1 MFGLRNLVSQANP
14 EAAIACFVTGTRRF
28 ARVNVVPGT
37 VRTVGGWRD
46 EVFAHFMREQI
57 DLFAY
62 LPDAGLDF
70 LIRRLQEE
78 MPERAVM
85 LTTEEEGVG
94 VCCGAW
100 LGGKRAVLAIQS
112 SGVGNCINAFSLVTN
127 CRFPL
132 FILVSMRGEFGEGNP
147 WQIPMG
153 STTAEA
159 LTLAG
164 FHVFNATRDDEAAAL
179 VAGGLTMT
187 YRSEAPVAVLLSQRL
202 LGAKAM

>member
-1 MFGLRNLVSQANP
+1 
-14 EAAIACFVTGTRRF
+14 
-28 ARVNVVPGT
+28 VNVVAGAIKT
-37 VRTVGGWRD
+37 AGGWRD

-62 LPDAGLDF
+62 LPDGGLDF
-70 LIRRLQEE
+70 LIRRLHSDV
-78 MPERAVM
+78 PDRAVM

-100 LGGKRAVLAIQS
+100 LGGKRSVMAIQS

-132 FILVSMRGEFGEGNP
+132 FLLVSMRGEFGEGNP

-153 STTAEA
+153 RITAE
-159 LTLAG
+159 TLKLSG
-164 FHVFNATRDDEAAAL
+164 FHVFSATREDEVAAL

-187 YRSEAPVAVLLSQRL
+187 YRSEEPVAVLLSQRL

>member
-1 MFGLRNLVSQANP
+1 VDGL
-14 EAAIACFVTGTRRF
+14 
-28 ARVNVVPGT
+28 NVVPN
-37 VRTVGGWRD
+37 VAKAAGGWRD
-46 EVFAHFMREQI
+46 EIWSHFMRENI
-57 DLFAY
+57 ELFAY
-62 LPDAGLDF
+62 LPDGGLDF
-70 LIRRLQEE
+70 LIRRLHAET
-78 MPERAVM
+78 PNRAVM

-100 LGGKRAVLAIQS
+100 LGGKRSVMAIQS

-132 FILVSMRGEFGEGNP
+132 FLLVSMRGEFGEGNP

-153 STTAEA
+153 RITAES
-159 LTLAG
+159 LKLAG
-164 FHVFNATRDDEAAAL
+164 FHVFSATREDEAAAL

-187 YRSEAPVAVLLSQRL
+187 FRSEEPVAVLLSQRL

>member
-1 MFGLRNLVSQANP
+1 
-14 EAAIACFVTGTRRF
+14 
-28 ARVNVVPGT
+28 VNVVAGT
-37 VRTVGGWRD
+37 MKAATGWRD
-46 EVFAHFMREQI
+46 DVFAHFMREQI

-62 LPDAGLDF
+62 LPDGGLDF
-70 LIRRLQEE
+70 LIRRLHSDV
-78 MPERAVM
+78 PDRAVM

-100 LGGKRAVLAIQS
+100 LGGKRSVMAIQS

-132 FILVSMRGEFGEGNP
+132 FLLVSMRGEFGEGNP

-153 STTAEA
+153 RITAE
-159 LTLAG
+159 TLKLSG
-164 FHVFNATRDDEAAAL
+164 FHVFSATREDEVAAL
-179 VAGGLTMT
+179 VAGGLTMA
-187 YRSEAPVAVLLSQRL
+187 YRSEEPVAVLLSQRL